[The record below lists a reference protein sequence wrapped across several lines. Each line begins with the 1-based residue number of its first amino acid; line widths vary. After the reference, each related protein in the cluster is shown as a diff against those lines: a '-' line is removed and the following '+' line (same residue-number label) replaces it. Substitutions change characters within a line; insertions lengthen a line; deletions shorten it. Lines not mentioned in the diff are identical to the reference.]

1 MAISYSI
8 GLKGCGGGVTAT
20 ACTCL
25 SFSDTAMPP
34 KRATRSKAQKSA
46 SKPAGKLKATAG
58 KKR

>member
-1 MAISYSI
+1 M
-8 GLKGCGGGVTAT
+8 TAT
-20 ACTCL
+20 VCL
-25 SFSDTAMPP
+25 YVVRESFSDTAMPP